1 MSLRLKLKHIFIISV
16 IIVASGISANIITTT
31 PTNIIATFV
40 PPIKHAG
47 HTAATDATAVTTAFA
62 LSDEER
68 YDSGYDHGCSDSKT
82 GDHPY
87 LDSSGGESS
96 HTDTF
101 MEGYNDGY
109 AKCHNPNSKPDSSN
123 GVSEYANG
131 TDSEPDDESLLPKQN
146 ENISL
151 PSSPLNSTSFHALT
165 FQKSHLK
172 IFGLIVLSLGLVL
185 SILALAAFRRR
196 HKKKKSRERKGFP
209 RYVKEKILTK
219 QGHKCAHCRKIL
231 NVVDWDHKNGDRSNN
246 RENNCQALCPNC
258 HAIKTRKEQSKR

>member
-16 IIVASGISANIITTT
+16 IIFTGISANIIATNTIITT
-31 PTNIIATFV
+31 II
-40 PPIKHAG
+40 PPIKQAG
-47 HTAATDATAVTTAFA
+47 HSAATAATAITTAFA

-68 YDSGYDHGCSDSKT
+68 YDSGYDHGCSDAKT

-101 MEGYNDGY
+101 MEGYDDGY
-109 AKCHNPNSKPDSSN
+109 TKCHNPNSKPSSNN
-123 GVSEYANG
+123 GVSEPYANG
-131 TDSEPDDESLLPKQN
+131 TDSETDGQAFFSKQY

-151 PSSPLNSTSFHALT
+151 PSSPNSTSFHALT
-165 FQKSHLK
+165 FLKSHFK
-172 IFGLIVLSLGLVL
+172 IFGLIFLSLGFIL

-196 HKKKKSRERKGFP
+196 YKKRKSRERKAFP
-209 RYVKEKILTK
+209 GYVKEKILRK
-219 QGHKCAHCRKIL
+219 QDHKCAHCRKAL

-246 RENNCQALCPNC
+246 KENNCQALCPNC
-258 HAIKTRKEQSKR
+258 HAVKTRKEQGKR